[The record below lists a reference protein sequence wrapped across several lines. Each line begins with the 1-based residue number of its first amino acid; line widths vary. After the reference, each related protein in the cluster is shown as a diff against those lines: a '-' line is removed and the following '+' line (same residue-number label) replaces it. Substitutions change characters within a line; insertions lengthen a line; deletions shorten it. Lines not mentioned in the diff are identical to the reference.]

1 VEVGQQ
7 KACSEDRAL
16 GAADL
21 VCRYG
26 LYSGFRAE
34 AATGFLGSGRT
45 EGCCSL
51 CPLPEQHLPS
61 SPSPSRPDTA
71 FVWFLNPLKS
81 IKYLIC
87 TRYKWLIIKIVL
99 ALLGLLMLALFLYS
113 LPGYMVKKLLGA

>member
-1 VEVGQQ
+1 MEALCGSVH
-7 KACSEDRAL
+7 ACSL
-16 GAADL
+16 
-21 VCRYG
+21 
-26 LYSGFRAE
+26 
-34 AATGFLGSGRT
+34 T
-45 EGCCSL
+45 
-51 CPLPEQHLPS
+51 
-61 SPSPSRPDTA
+61 SPSRLPHPSRPDTA